1 MPIRARTALKRKPR
15 RRMARAAG
23 PRRPRRGVGRARV
36 KRTSDYAKCVEI
48 QETTI
53 YSTKDAAGESVGAVM
68 NFTLQDYQRPQEIA
82 HAYKY
87 YRAAK
92 VEMTFIPYFNIA
104 QTGGAANTQLPQ
116 MYMSVDRL
124 SNRWIA
130 PTETE
135 CMERGITPKLF
146 NKKLRLTFKPN
157 LVQGVSLETRQP
169 ADGGGTPLGIDL
181 IGYQNGIALFDK
193 WLPTQQSYGYNVAPP
208 SQTGQVLAPLG
219 VNPYA
224 LRYHGAIYNPAIEG
238 QAPGT
243 NVAVGDVQL
252 KVTWEFKGPRG
263 LKTNSPQPEPNPF
276 SGTSSQGNPGA
287 VPNTQPTTY
296 P

>member
-1 MPIRARTALKRKPR
+1 MVRRVRRKAPLRKKRMLRK
-15 RRMARAAG
+15 
-23 PRRPRRGVGRARV
+23 RGVGRSNV

-48 QETTI
+48 QESQI
-53 YSTKDAAGESVGAVM
+53 VATKDAAGESVGALM
-68 NFTLQDYQRPQEIA
+68 NFCLADFQRPQEIA

-87 YRAAK
+87 YRASK
-92 VEMTFIPYFNIA
+92 VELTFIPYFNVA
-104 QTGGAANTQLPQ
+104 QTGGVGATQIPQ
-116 MYMSVDRL
+116 LYMSVDRL

-135 CMERGITPKLF
+135 CLERGISPKLF
-146 NKKLRLTFKPN
+146 NRKRKLVWKPN

-169 ADGGGTPLGIDL
+169 ADGGGTPLGVDL
-181 IGYQNGIALFDK
+181 IGYQNGIPLFDK
-193 WLPTQQSYGYNVAPP
+193 WLPTQQSYGYNLVAPNA
-208 SQTGQVLAPLG
+208 QTGQVLAPLG

-224 LRYHGAIYNPAIEG
+224 LRYHGAIYNAAVEG

-243 NVAVGDVQL
+243 NFICGDIHL
-252 KVTWEFKGPRG
+252 KITWEFKGPRA
-263 LKTNSPQPEPNPF
+263 LKTNSPLPEPNPVVV
-276 SGTSSQGNPGA
+276 TSSQGNPGA

>member
-1 MPIRARTALKRKPR
+1 MPIRRTRKPR
-15 RRMARAAG
+15 RRVARK
-23 PRRPRRGVGRARV
+23 PRRVMRRKGLGRARV
-36 KRTSDYAKCVEI
+36 KRSSDYAKCVEI

-53 YSTKDAAGESVGAVM
+53 YAVKDAAGESVGAVM
-68 NFTLQDYQRPQEIA
+68 NFCLQDYQRPQEIA

-104 QTGGAANTQLPQ
+104 QTGGGGATQLPQ

-135 CMERGITPKLF
+135 CLERGITPKLF
-146 NKKLRLTFKPN
+146 NKKLKLTFKPN

-169 ADGGGTPLGIDL
+169 TDGAGTPQGIDL
-181 IGYQNGIALFDK
+181 VGYQNGIAVFDK
-193 WLPTQQSYGYNVAPP
+193 WLPTQQSFGYNAVGPGA
-208 SQTGQVLAPLG
+208 QINQVLAPLG

-238 QAPGT
+238 MAPGT
-243 NVAVGDVQL
+243 NFACGDVQL
-252 KVTWEFKGPRG
+252 KVTWEFKGPRA
-263 LKTNSPQPEPNPF
+263 LKTNSPLAEPNPYVA
-276 SGTSSQGNPGA
+276 TSSQGNPGA